1 MQCLCVPIVISTR
14 ETKQQTQ
21 NANSPSHLLPFEV
34 SIKIQDTFWTGMTDH
49 PWGHLVVS
57 IIFNL
62 STVNRLPPPFNLS
75 LSLAWQWGLLHG
87 KFRAWS
93 KFLWLNYQPLERGA
107 YNGGAD
113 PALTPTVR
121 GCNAVKDE
129 AAQQSAAFN
138 SSFSRRRRPC
148 LLLRLCFQ
156 DLRPLFWNV
165 FYNKISVVMQPRAWV
180 SILEKVREGDRE
192 TEKIR
197 SPRNTDD
204 RVCFPLCSSHLAFFF
219 LFLFLFLNGTYLLF
233 CHDPKM
239 LPLRVL
245 RFYFVIVLS

>member
-113 PALTPTVR
+113 PALTPAVR

-129 AAQQSAAFN
+129 AAQQSAFLIRHLAGEGGLVYFFVSASKTCGRYFEMYFIIKSQWWCSPGLECPFWKRWGREIGKRRKLGAQETQTIECVFHCAVLTWHFFFCSC
-138 SSFSRRRRPC
+138 SSF
-148 LLLRLCFQ
+148 
-156 DLRPLFWNV
+156 
-165 FYNKISVVMQPRAWV
+165 
-180 SILEKVREGDRE
+180 
-192 TEKIR
+192 
-197 SPRNTDD
+197 
-204 RVCFPLCSSHLAFFF
+204 
-219 LFLFLFLNGTYLLF
+219 
-233 CHDPKM
+233 
-239 LPLRVL
+239 
-245 RFYFVIVLS
+245 